1 MQRKKCASN
10 VQGVEI
16 CDSAEARLLND
27 LQLPDNWL
35 ALRGMNTAGEGVVPG
50 SKAISGAGQCSAKL
64 GAAKG
69 CVKVSLLKG
78 GFIFRRQE
86 FLEINLLLTFNPS
99 I

>member
-1 MQRKKCASN
+1 MQRKKCAPN

-16 CDSAEARLLND
+16 RDSAEARLLND

-35 ALRGMNTAGEGVVPG
+35 ALRGMNTAGEGGLSLDPKPLVEQV
-50 SKAISGAGQCSAKL
+50 SVAKL

-86 FLEINLLLTFNPS
+86 FLPTNL
-99 I
+99 